1 MKTPIAKIK
10 AANVEISKELYE
22 TITGND
28 LISKNS
34 FGTPEASSV
43 LNTDKYLLTYDDNY
57 NSHQFMLMLETAFF
71 NHKPVCIS
79 PDTIW
84 LLICQG
90 FSQHIKLHSDR
101 FRHLFTKS
109 NEKETI
115 TVRRDDFVLG
125 KKNSWEEVIP
135 EFTAQISKKINAD
148 LHETIVQN
156 FSTTGIKEAIA
167 FELAFMDS
175 MSDYFKYMVISLCG
189 IPEIHI
195 TGTVADY
202 TKILDAVQQ
211 LRSYDLDWWIDC
223 IEPHIQ
229 QFIDALQGKHD
240 QDFWTSIYKHD
251 NESGGPFVT
260 GWMTQFFP
268 YLETNSY
275 KYDGKISFENGV
287 TEADILKEIS
297 VLDEGNEIKVGVVLI
312 KNPCLKKETTFKATL
327 KDFPSS
333 FSSVPVV
340 WDYLGNDVQLEFLS
354 GFIGVQENP
363 ENHALTAT
371 INWILNRK

>member
-1 MKTPIAKIK
+1 MPTPIYKIK
-10 AANVEISKELYE
+10 AANVEISTELYE

-28 LISKNS
+28 LISNNH
-34 FGTPEASSV
+34 FGIPEASSV
-43 LNTDKYLLTYDDNY
+43 LSSDKYLMTYDDNY
-57 NSHQFMLMLETAFF
+57 NSHQFMLMLQTAFF
-71 NHKPVCIS
+71 THKPVCIS
-79 PDTIW
+79 PDAIW

-101 FRHLFTKS
+101 FRHLFTNS
-109 NEKETI
+109 DEKEVI
-115 TVRRDDFVLG
+115 KVRRDDFVLG
-125 KKNSWEEVIP
+125 KKNPWKEVIP
-135 EFTAQISKKINAD
+135 EFTAQISKKINTN
-148 LHETIVQN
+148 LHETILQN
-156 FSTTGIKEAIA
+156 FSTTGLKETIA

-195 TGTVADY
+195 AGTVADY
-202 TKILDAVQQ
+202 TKILNAVQQ

-223 IEPHIQ
+223 IETHIQ

-240 QDFWTSIYKHD
+240 QQFWTSIYKHN

-268 YLETNSY
+268 YLETRGYMY
-275 KYDGKISFENGV
+275 KGKISFENGV
-287 TEADILKEIS
+287 SEEDVLKVINID
-297 VLDEGNEIKVGVVLI
+297 DEGSEMETKVVMI
-312 KNPCLKKETTFKATL
+312 KNPCLTPETPFRATL
-327 KDFPSS
+327 QDFPSS

-340 WDYLGNDVQLEFLS
+340 WDYLRNEIPLEFLS
-354 GFIGVQENP
+354 GFIGIKEDP
-363 ENHALTAT
+363 EKNVLTAP